1 MPFFRRSSVQR
12 KMMYANVALGDG
24 YHRTMLQFIRNV
36 CEDLLNQR
44 SDLGAT

>member
-1 MPFFRRSSVQR
+1 
-12 KMMYANVALGDG
+12 MYANVALGNG
-24 YHRTMLQFIRNV
+24 YHGAMRQFIPNV